1 METYSDYPFR
11 RFYLQEGIVRY
22 RRVSKDTKELQ
33 KIQKSFKRYERVSKD
48 TEEFQKD
55 TKEFQKIRKSF
66 KRYGQDCGRI

>member
-1 METYSDYPFR
+1 METYSDGPFR

-48 TEEFQKD
+48 TEEFQK
-55 TKEFQKIRKSF
+55 IRTGIAEDMK
-66 KRYGQDCGRI
+66 CGRG